1 MMTDCRPTG
10 TYTHPMT
17 EFPLPGAP
25 PRLLDDEAMQ
35 DFVREGY
42 VVLKSELPKEF
53 HDRMHDALDSLD
65 ERGPRGHNN
74 LLPCVP
80 ELALMLDEPVVRGA
94 LTSILGRD
102 YYLHFHRHDH
112 FALNNEAQP
121 LHKDGDNHSHNA
133 VDGLRRIH
141 RTRFAMLFYYPQD
154 TPLEKGP
161 TGIVPRSQYV
171 PRRALEAARYRMNEF
186 NNRLRKEIEAEIGE
200 DAFSPRGRDLWRER
214 RKRFHDEN
222 PEAMATLKALDEPWE
237 SAKIPLLG
245 DAGTVAIVH
254 FDMVHGRYSAN
265 TTDLSRH
272 MVKFLFTRDREPT
285 GPTWHGRGS
294 PWPVEDDA
302 LAPVWQS
309 TWDWHRA
316 APPQP
321 CRFQLL
327 GTLNDLDGS
336 NDHAALG
343 AAYTLGTQAKWRS
356 DGLDA
361 LIDRFLGDDV
371 DRRIMA
377 AYGLVAAGAT
387 GVPRLVEAL
396 HSADAELAVRIID
409 LLGDIG
415 PPAAPA
421 LTELTAAMQHQD
433 VNVRRY
439 ATEAVGTVAQGTDLD
454 ARVLNEPLADDDALV
469 RRNAALAT
477 ARLAPEIGIRDD
489 LVPALAENL
498 YHWHHHVRGWSIEAL
513 QRLGSPAATNVAMRY
528 LAAARWDPMPKSGD
542 TPTGAPAPKGVVK
555 AVTML

>member
-1 MMTDCRPTG
+1 
-10 TYTHPMT
+10 
-17 EFPLPGAP
+17 
-25 PRLLDDEAMQ
+25 MQ
-35 DFVREGY
+35 SFVREGY
-42 VVLKSELPKEF
+42 VVCKSELPKAF

-65 ERGPRGHNN
+65 ERGPLGHNN

-80 ELALMLDEPVVRGA
+80 ELARLLDEPVVRGA
-94 LTSILGRD
+94 LTSVLGRD

-112 FALNNEAQP
+112 FALFNDAQP

-141 RTRFAMLFYYPQD
+141 RTRFAMLLYYPQD

-171 PRRALEAARYRMNEF
+171 PRRALEAARYGLNEF
-186 NNRLRKEIEAEIGE
+186 NNRLRKEIEAETGE
-200 DAFSPRGRDLWRER
+200 SAASPRGQELWRER
-214 RKRFHDEN
+214 RKQFHDEN
-222 PEAMATLKALDEPWE
+222 PEMMANLRALDEPWE

-245 DAGTVAIVH
+245 EAGTVVIVH

-265 TTDLSRH
+265 ATDLSRH

-285 GPTWHGRGS
+285 GSTWHGGGT

-316 APPQP
+316 TPSQR
-321 CRFQLL
+321 CRFPLPGAL
-327 GTLNDLDGS
+327 DALDGS
-336 NDHAALG
+336 DDHAALG
-343 AAYTLGTQAKWRS
+343 AAYTMGAQAKWRN

-361 LIDRFLGDDV
+361 LFDRFLGDDV
-371 DRRIMA
+371 GRRIVA
-377 AYGLVAAGAT
+377 TYGVVAAGAT
-387 GVPRLVEAL
+387 GVPRLLEAL
-396 HSADAELAVRIID
+396 HSADVELAARIID
-409 LLGDIG
+409 VLGDIG
-415 PPAAPA
+415 PPAVPA
-421 LTELTAAMQHQD
+421 LTELTAAMRHTD

-439 ATEAVGTVAQGTDLD
+439 AAIAVGTVAQGTAFD
-454 ARVLNEPLADDDALV
+454 AGMLAAPLADDDALV

-477 ARLAPEIGIRDD
+477 ARLAPEIGVRDD

-513 QRLGSPAATNVAMRY
+513 QRLDSPAANHVALRY

-555 AVTML
+555 AATML